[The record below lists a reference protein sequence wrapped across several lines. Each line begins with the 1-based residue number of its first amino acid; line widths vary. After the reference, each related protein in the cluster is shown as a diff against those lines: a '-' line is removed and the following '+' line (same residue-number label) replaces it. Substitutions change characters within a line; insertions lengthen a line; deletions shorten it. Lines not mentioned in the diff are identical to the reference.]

1 MGAGEVVVEVRD
13 TGVGMPPEVQAR
25 IFDPFFTTKP
35 VGEGTGLGLSIC
47 HGIID
52 SMGVIEMVDWIS
64 STWGIYVED
73 DEITEDNLGTL
84 ASIGRYVAAKSG
96 ARAAA

>member
-1 MGAGEVVVEVRD
+1 MSHDHVIAA
-13 TGVGMPPEVQAR
+13 AR
-25 IFDPFFTTKP
+25 AFVMESFLYTHPHAVLHADEP
-35 VGEGTGLGLSIC
+35 LLAA
-47 HGIID
+47 GIID

-73 DEITEDNLGTL
+73 DEITEENLGTL
-84 ASIGRYVAAKSG
+84 ASIARYVAAKSG

>member
-1 MGAGEVVVEVRD
+1 MSHDDVIAA
-13 TGVGMPPEVQAR
+13 AR
-25 IFDPFFTTKP
+25 AFVMESFLYTHPHAFLHAD
-35 VGEGTGLGLSIC
+35 ERLLDA
-47 HGIID
+47 GIID

-73 DEITEDNLGTL
+73 DEITEENLGTL
-84 ASIGRYVAAKSG
+84 ASIARYVTAKSG